1 LSDITE
7 IIFYEL
13 PKLRQRVREIL
24 GGKVKPEIFSEEEKW
39 CIYMRYRHEKRAS
52 ELIKELCHKEAG
64 IMYAEKA
71 VTKVSRDYLRYARK
85 MAEIKNSMDKASR
98 DYDRGMSKGKTEI
111 AQKMKIAGRPSNEI
125 AEFTGLSTEIIANL

>member
-1 LSDITE
+1 
-7 IIFYEL
+7 
-13 PKLRQRVREIL
+13 
-24 GGKVKPEIFSEEEKW
+24 
-39 CIYMRYRHEKRAS
+39 MRYRHEKRAS